1 MNSTGCPLIVL
12 YIKPSIPCPKV
23 TVDILEY
30 ALIWLATWPKL
41 VIFSSNWFSARNLNV
56 SCTRGSSCHF
66 NEFSSSNRLDICL
79 RMFKISTSFPFSK
92 AFSVNSTLLCT
103 LPKAASSSSC
113 WISKDFCFTFFISLT
128 SWINSSQ
135 RAFRRADN
143 FRKQLSTSW
152 TVWSAF
158 KSTLLLISETPS
170 IAFFSDPACP
180 FVFER
185 ISTMIF
191 LFFAKASFTK
201 V

>member
-23 TVDILEY
+23 TVDILAY
-30 ALIWLATWPKL
+30 VFIWLATWPKL
-41 VIFSSNWFSARNLNV
+41 VIFCSNWSSVRNANV
-56 SCTRGSSCHF
+56 SCAHGSSCHF
-66 NEFSSSNRLDICL
+66 DEFSFSSRLDICL
-79 RMFKISTSFPFSK
+79 RMFKISTSLPFSK

-103 LPKAASSSSC
+103 FPKAASSSSC
-113 WISKDFCFTFFISLT
+113 WISKDFCFTFFSSST

-135 RAFRRADN
+135 RAFRQSDN
-143 FRKQLSTSW
+143 FSKQLSTSW

-158 KSTLLLISETPS
+158 KSTLLLISEIPS

-185 ISTMIF
+185 ISTTLF